1 MSDRFLHVPGGMKR
15 HLALRILAT
24 AVFLGGNAAADT
36 VTVRYPEGL
45 VHGFL
50 ALRTLSG
57 ETLADG
63 DLIQTS
69 RDDQVISR
77 LVFRFRDG
85 SLHDETTVF
94 TQKGTFQLLREKLIQ
109 RGPSFETPIDATVD
123 ATSGRIQIK
132 YKDKKGVE
140 KLIDEKI
147 DVPAGLSN
155 GLLPTL
161 LKNVAPTASRVEFP
175 MIAIA
180 PKPRL
185 VRLVAT
191 PAGEDP
197 FQIGG
202 SARKAKHYVVKVELG
217 GVAGVI
223 APLIGKQPPD
233 MHVWILEGEAPAFLK
248 SEGPLAPE
256 GPVWRIELV
265 SPVFPDATPASGS
278 R

>member
-1 MSDRFLHVPGGMKR
+1 MKR
-15 HLALRILAT
+15 HFAIWLRVAV
-24 AVFLGGNAAADT
+24 AVFPAGIAGADT
-36 VTVRYPEGL
+36 VTVRHPEGL

-50 ALRTLSG
+50 ALRTLTG
-57 ETLADG
+57 ETIADG

-69 RDDQVISR
+69 RDDQVITR

-94 TQKGTFQLLREKLIQ
+94 TQKGTFQLLRDKLIQ
-109 RGPSFETPIDATVD
+109 RGPSFEIPIDATVD
-123 ATSGRIQIK
+123 ATSGRVQVT

-140 KLIDEKI
+140 KLVDEKI
-147 DVPAGLSN
+147 DVPAGLAN
-155 GLLPTL
+155 GLVLTL
-161 LKNVAPTASRVEFP
+161 LKNVSPKTARVELP
-175 MIAIA
+175 MLAVA

-233 MHVWILEGEAPAFLK
+233 THVWILEGEAPAFVK
-248 SEGPLAPE
+248 SEGPLAAD

-265 SPVFPDATPASGS
+265 SPVFPNAPAAPASGT